1 MKHEDI
7 LRQASMPIASPSYPR
22 GPYRF
27 IDREYFIVTYESD
40 RDAIREAVPE
50 PLVPDGANTVLYEFI
65 RMPDS
70 SGFGDYTESG
80 IVIPCS
86 YEGEHVNFTA
96 QMYLDCEP
104 PIAGG
109 REIWGF
115 PKKACLP
122 EARSGA
128 RHPDRHARVRRAA
141 RRAGHHGLQAR
152 EPDLP
157 AGQSPGL

>member
-1 MKHEDI
+1 MWRADI
-7 LRQASMPIASPSYPR
+7 LQQPSMPIASPSYPR

-27 IDREYFIVTYESD
+27 VNREYFIVTYVSD
-40 RDAIREAVPE
+40 AEAIREALPE
-50 PLVPDGANTVLYEFI
+50 PLERDGSNTVLYEFI

-80 IVIPCS
+80 IVIPCMF
-86 YEGEHVNFTA
+86 EGQHLNFTA

-115 PKKACLP
+115 P
-122 EARSGA
+122 RST
-128 RHPDRHARVRRAA
+128 RNR
-141 RRAGHHGLQAR
+141 
-152 EPDLP
+152 
-157 AGQSPGL
+157 S

>member
-1 MKHEDI
+1 MKHDDI

-70 SGFGDYTESG
+70 SGFGNYTEAG
-80 IVIPCS
+80 IVIPC
-86 YEGEHVNFTA
+86 T
-96 QMYLDCEP
+96 
-104 PIAGG
+104 
-109 REIWGF
+109 
-115 PKKACLP
+115 
-122 EARSGA
+122 
-128 RHPDRHARVRRAA
+128 
-141 RRAGHHGLQAR
+141 
-152 EPDLP
+152 
-157 AGQSPGL
+157 